1 MAEIVKAR
9 RASGSM
15 SASPAPRDKPPPRL
29 IRQAIMNKVMVSTKH
44 TVADESLSGLPN
56 SQASPRGSEGP
67 VSLSFHPAF
76 EGSVGDWLNP
86 PLPEQAGRQKNGL
99 DELQHGL
106 TNLLG
111 NFFGLS
117 SGSEDGVIP
126 RSPVAFGPDSPP
138 PVA

>member
-1 MAEIVKAR
+1 
-9 RASGSM
+9 
-15 SASPAPRDKPPPRL
+15 
-29 IRQAIMNKVMVSTKH
+29 MNKVVFSTKH
-44 TVADESLSGLPN
+44 TVADESLSELPN
-56 SQASPRGSEGP
+56 PQASPRGSEGP

-76 EGSVGDWLNP
+76 EGSAGSLGDWLNP
-86 PLPEQAGRQKNGL
+86 QLPEQAGRQKNGL

-126 RSPVAFGPDSPP
+126 RPIAFGPDSPP